1 MSTGAD
7 EFAIELNEVTRRMGG
22 EYILRGINLE
32 VAPGRLVVLRG
43 SNGTG
48 KTTLLRL
55 LATRLRPASGRA
67 LVFGHD
73 LTREAAAARARL
85 GLLTVLGG
93 SFPLL
98 TGREN
103 LELATTLAPRR
114 LGEASPAGTAHSN
127 GPQARTV
134 TADGEA
140 SHLAALARVGLE
152 HAAGKLVRTYSSG
165 MKKRLGLARLLLLDP
180 DLWLLDEPYAA
191 LDDSG
196 KRLMDE
202 CVAAAKA
209 RGRTVFMASHESDRD
224 HLGPDAV
231 IELKDGT
238 LRVFGA

>member
-1 MSTGAD
+1 MSAGTTRL
-7 EFAIELNEVTRRMGG
+7 AIELREVTRRMGG
-22 EYILRGINLE
+22 EYVLRGIDLE
-32 VAPGRLVVLRG
+32 VAPGKLVVLRG

-55 LATRLRPASGRA
+55 LATRLRPASGQA

-85 GLLTVLGG
+85 GLLTVMGG

-103 LELATTLAPRR
+103 LELASALTPRQPGHATH
-114 LGEASPAGTAHSN
+114 GET
-127 GPQARTV
+127 PQAEPTEV
-134 TADGEA
+134 GEGRVETTHA
-140 SHLAALARVGLE
+140 AALRRVGLE
-152 HAAGKLVRTYSSG
+152 QAADKLVRTYSSG

-191 LDDSG
+191 LDDLG

-231 IELKDGT
+231 IELKGGT
-238 LRVFGA
+238 LRMFGA